1 MQNSSEFQYIAIDT
15 IHESA
20 TNPRRTFDECKL
32 GELAES
38 IRTNGLIQPITV
50 RPNSQGFE
58 IVAGARRFRA
68 AQLAELFSLPARIV
82 DINDAQALEWQLV
95 ENSQRV
101 DVHPYEE
108 AQGFQRLLDMPG
120 YDVATLVEKSGKSAA
135 HVYARLSLLQLVPS
149 IAEAFS
155 AERITA
161 SHANLLARLPQEA
174 QATAYEQ
181 CWRKDWQDKEPHLL
195 PAKHLSAW
203 IQTNLYLSLAEA
215 PFDKDDPTLNPPAG
229 ACVTCPRRSGFNTSL
244 FADVQGDQCLDAP
257 CFHTKV
263 NAHIDREVAARPE
276 LVQIENAYRAPKE
289 QRPGAVRSGTY
300 REIDTTHQNPDA
312 EPVAVCESAKPA
324 IIVYGKRVGT
334 TLTVCTDNDCPIHDP
349 RGAAKAAEHPAP
361 VMPPAPPAETEEE
374 AEARKQQHE
383 EQRKAHEAE
392 QERRAEE
399 FKQQQE
405 RQEQEYEAAQAE
417 RDEQRKARQA
427 TFERIIA
434 AAPAS
439 FTASQLR
446 VVLRAIVNLDPYT
459 FADDLAEDIAAE
471 NENEQRSA
479 EELLLA
485 TIDATADEKLT
496 STYAPPE
503 KAATRCWTIS
513 PPLSFPALQPKAT
526 HPPPWSRQAPAA
538 SRLGLDT
545 RNRSPKSW
553 APSPRKLLPSSSAQ
567 IAAPPTGAG
576 SVVPQAS
583 PTVSRS
589 TATRAASTRSPIFA
603 VLPEQSSPKLT
614 PSVSD
619 CSRSSKQ
626 QKLNTPLC
634 VSASQP
640 APSAGTPRP
649 SRSHAS
655 VRRRTTMD
663 GQQPQIW
670 PSASPPSLKAGP
682 SPTSPPSSAANTF
695 PATPAAP
702 AKPPTFAA
710 HFPKPLVGQ
719 LEKTR
724 GRIPFEFSP
733 SPLSALLTRSIQSA
747 C

>member
-1 MQNSSEFQYIAIDT
+1 MQNSSEFQYIAVDT

-174 QATAYEQ
+174 QANAYEQ

-203 IQTNLYLSLAEA
+203 IQTNLYLSLSDA
-215 PFDKDDPTLNPPAG
+215 PFDKEDTTLNPPAG

-276 LVQIENAYRAPKE
+276 LVQIENGYRAPKE

-300 REIDTTHQNPDA
+300 REVDTTNQNPDA
-312 EPVAVCESAKPA
+312 EPVAACEAAKPA

-334 TLTVCTDNDCPIHDP
+334 TLTVCTDNNCPVHDP
-349 RGAAKAAEHPAP
+349 RAAAKAAEHPAP

-374 AEARKQQHE
+374 AQARKQQHE

-405 RQEQEYEAAQAE
+405 QEEKRYEAEQAK
-417 RDEQRKARQA
+417 RDTQRKARQA
-427 TFERIIA
+427 TFDRIIENV
-434 AAPAS
+434 PPS
-439 FTASQLR
+439 FTAAQLR

-496 STYAPPE
+496 AFALRLALSGHVGIPRENEFDFLTEAEAAFAP
-503 KAATRCWTIS
+503 A
-513 PPLSFPALQPKAT
+513 QPKKKAIPAKEKKPT
-526 HPPPWSRQAPAA
+526 LVKTPPGKKAKVA
-538 SRLGLDT
+538 
-545 RNRSPKSW
+545 K
-553 APSPRKLLPSSSAQ
+553 KQ
-567 IAAPPTGAG
+567 IAA
-576 SVVPQAS
+576 
-583 PTVSRS
+583 
-589 TATRAASTRSPIFA
+589 
-603 VLPEQSSPKLT
+603 
-614 PSVSD
+614 
-619 CSRSSKQ
+619 
-626 QKLNTPLC
+626 
-634 VSASQP
+634 
-640 APSAGTPRP
+640 
-649 SRSHAS
+649 
-655 VRRRTTMD
+655 
-663 GQQPQIW
+663 
-670 PSASPPSLKAGP
+670 
-682 SPTSPPSSAANTF
+682 
-695 PATPAAP
+695 
-702 AKPPTFAA
+702 
-710 HFPKPLVGQ
+710 
-719 LEKTR
+719 
-724 GRIPFEFSP
+724 
-733 SPLSALLTRSIQSA
+733 
-747 C
+747 